1 MGRTRTITN
10 EQILEA
16 AREVFLEDGF
26 GGSTI
31 EIAKRAGISEGSIF
45 KRFSTKEKLFF
56 ASLGISETPNWVK
69 DLETVVGQGDLKENL
84 IAVSLQIVEFLRDLV
99 PRLTMLCSKGD
110 LHKILGCDES
120 PLVRDIRVLTKFFEE
135 EVELGR
141 LHIYNPAIAAR
152 TLLGS
157 LMNYVHLEYMGQ
169 PPEMSLPTEVYVTG
183 LIDLLW
189 QGMNGKT

>member
-16 AREVFLEDGF
+16 AREVFLQEGF
-26 GGSTI
+26 GGSTV

-45 KRFSTKEKLFF
+45 KRFTTKETLFF
-56 ASLGISETPNWVK
+56 AALGISEAPDWVK
-69 DLETVVGQGDLKENL
+69 DLQNLVGEGDLKENL
-84 IAVSLQIVEFLRDLV
+84 ICVSLQIVEFLRDLV

-110 LHKILGCDES
+110 LHKILGCNES
-120 PLVRDIRVLTKFFEE
+120 PLVRDIRVLTKFFEQE
-135 EVELGR
+135 IALGR
-141 LHIYNPAIAAR
+141 LHSCNPAIAAR

-169 PPEMSLPTEVYVTG
+169 PPEMSLPTAVYVKG
-183 LIDLLW
+183 LVELLW
-189 QGMNGKT
+189 QGMSNK